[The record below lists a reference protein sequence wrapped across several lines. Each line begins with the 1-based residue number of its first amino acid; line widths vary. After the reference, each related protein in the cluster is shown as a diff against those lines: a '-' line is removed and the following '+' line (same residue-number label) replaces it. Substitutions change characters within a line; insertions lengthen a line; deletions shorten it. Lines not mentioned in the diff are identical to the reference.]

1 MPYILQQLL
10 TESVRYHADR
20 PAVCARGRTLSYRE
34 LEERSNQLAHFL
46 RESGI
51 KKGDRVG
58 LFFPKAVESVI
69 AMFGALKAGAVYVP
83 LDPNQ
88 PAERITYIIN
98 NCGIKGLVSNA
109 DRLRVLEHSSMP
121 SVEFTLL
128 THELSNGSGRGN
140 TFAWSALANFPI
152 ENSPELQATT
162 TDLAY
167 ILYTSGSTGRPKGV
181 MLSHQNALTFVEWC
195 AEMFEIGAGD
205 RVSNHAPLH
214 FDLSVFDVYNSIKAG
229 ATLYMVPDELAV
241 FPASLANWIEEKQIT
256 VWYSVPS
263 ALVHLVLHGN
273 VNGERFRQLRL
284 ILFAGEVFPQKY
296 LKQLAELLPDV
307 ELYNLYGPT
316 ETNVCTYYRVDR
328 ALLPDMDRLP
338 IGRACGNTEVFAI
351 DEHDRV
357 AGVGEVGEL
366 YVRGPAVTPGY
377 WGDPEKTARMC
388 VPNRFQP
395 NFEEKLYRT
404 GDLVSPD
411 EKGDYYFLG
420 RRDSQIKSRGYRIE
434 LGEIEAALLSHAGVC
449 EAAAVAIPDEEIGN
463 RIKAFVAPH
472 DPGSL
477 TAVELQ
483 RHCATRVPRYMI
495 PELIE
500 LCEGLPKTSTG
511 KIDRVRL
518 AQPNSQAA
526 D

>member
-10 TESVRYHADR
+10 TESARRHAER
-20 PAVCARGRTLSYRE
+20 TAVWARGRTLSYRE
-34 LEERSNQLAHFL
+34 LEERSNQLGHFL
-46 RESGI
+46 RAHGI
-51 KKGDRVG
+51 KKGDRIG
-58 LFFPKAVESVI
+58 LFFSKAVESVI

-98 NCGIKGLVSNA
+98 NCGIKGLITSA
-109 DRLRVLEHSSMP
+109 DRLRMLEHSSTP

-128 THELSNGSGRGN
+128 THELSNGSDRPN
-140 TFAWSALANFPI
+140 TFSWNALANFPT
-152 ENSPELQATT
+152 ENSIELQATT

-195 AEMFEIGAGD
+195 AEMFEIGTSD

-241 FPASLANWIEEKQIT
+241 FPASLATWIEEKQIT

-273 VNGERFRQLRL
+273 VNADRFRELRL

-296 LKQLAELLPDV
+296 LKQLAELLPAV

-316 ETNVCTYYRVDR
+316 ETNVCTYYQVDR
-328 ALLPDMDRLP
+328 TLLPAMDRLP
-338 IGRACGNTEVFAI
+338 IGRACGNTEVFAV
-351 DEHDRV
+351 DEHDRIV
-357 AGVGEVGEL
+357 GVGEVGEL

-377 WGDPEKTARMC
+377 WADPEKTGRMC

-411 EKGDYYFLG
+411 QNGDYYFLG

-518 AQPNSQAA
+518 AHANSQAA